1 MKLDSHFSILMTY
14 RDGRREYV
22 CDGIEG
28 DRVSAFDRRADAV
41 EVARGFI
48 AAGDFTAYEIVEH
61 GEARVA

>member
-1 MKLDSHFSILMTY
+1 MSEPFWSILMTY

-22 CDGIEG
+22 CDGVDG
-28 DRVSAFDRRADAV
+28 DRVSAFDERADAV

-48 AAGDFTAYEIVEH
+48 AGGDFTAYEIVEH

>member
-1 MKLDSHFSILMTY
+1 MSDPRFSILMTY

-41 EVARGFI
+41 EVAQGFI
-48 AAGDFTAYEIVEH
+48 AGGDFTAYEIVEH
-61 GEARVA
+61 EEARVA